1 MTTDFDVIFQRASKL
16 DTLDAMVGFQAKKHG
31 IRHDRGATLG
41 GNARMAEKDPT
52 RHGAKTKLAIALF
65 EAAERR
71 EKTLQAPGKQELT
84 DSPVAADPVL
94 SDGLAEELA
103 RWNRASQ

>member
-31 IRHDRGATLG
+31 IRHERGATLG
-41 GNARMAEKDPT
+41 GNARMAGKDPT
-52 RHGAKTKLAIALF
+52 RHGAKTKQAVALF
-65 EAAERR
+65 EAGARR
-71 EKTLQAPGKQELT
+71 EQALQAKGKQELV

-103 RWNRASQ
+103 RWNKASQ